1 MLTTFLLM
9 ILLLF
14 NQFLRGQ
21 LGTLIFSIELWLGEG
36 VPMDGHGEAQN
47 RSDHSLEVDY
57 SDEGLI

>member
-1 MLTTFLLM
+1 M

-14 NQFLRGQ
+14 NRFLRGQ